1 MTWFARLKKGL
12 FKTANTLS
20 SGLKVILDRKKLD
33 QETLEEIQDLL
44 VSADVGFAIADELT
58 KKISNLKIKNE
69 DDLERE
75 VKSFLNHEITE
86 MLKPYAV
93 DLKII
98 AKPTTIVLCG
108 VNGNGKTTTAGKL
121 AKRFKDVGKSVM
133 LAACDTFRASAVE
146 QLVAWSERVDCTIVT
161 GQDKQDPSSVAYNAQ
176 LLVQEQNIDI
186 LIVDTAGRLHNNQNL
201 MSELEK
207 TVRVIQKINSIAPQE
222 IIMVLDG
229 STGQNALQQLEAFMK
244 VVQITG
250 LIITKLDS
258 SAKGGIVLTLTQKYK
273 IPIYA
278 IGIGEDIEDLNSLD
292 PKLFADAIVHYS

>member
-1 MTWFARLKKGL
+1 MNWFARLKKGL

-33 QETLEEIQDLL
+33 QESLEEIQDLL
-44 VSADVGFAIADELT
+44 VSADVGFAIVDELS

-69 DDLERE
+69 ESLERE

-93 DLKII
+93 DLRII
-98 AKPTTIVLCG
+98 DKPTTIVLCG

-121 AKRFKDVGKSVM
+121 AKRFKDSGKSVM

-146 QLVAWSERVDCTIVT
+146 QLVAWSERVDCEIVT

-176 LLVQEQNIDI
+176 ILAQEQNIDV

-201 MSELEK
+201 MFELEK

-292 PKLFADAIVHYS
+292 PKLFADAIVH

>member
-44 VSADVGFAIADELT
+44 VSADLGFAIADELT

-146 QLVAWSERVDCTIVT
+146 QLVAWSERVDCAIVT

>member
-1 MTWFARLKKGL
+1 MNWFARLKKGL

-33 QETLEEIQDLL
+33 QESLEEIQDLL
-44 VSADVGFAIADELT
+44 VSADVGFAIVDELS

-69 DDLERE
+69 EGLECE

-93 DLKII
+93 DLRIVD
-98 AKPTTIVLCG
+98 KPTTIVLCG

-121 AKRFKDVGKSVM
+121 AKRFKDSGKSVM

-146 QLVAWSERVDCTIVT
+146 QLVAWSERVDCEIVT

-176 LLVQEQNIDI
+176 ILAQEQNIDV

-201 MSELEK
+201 MFELEK

-292 PKLFADAIVHYS
+292 PKLFADAIMHYS

>member
-1 MTWFARLKKGL
+1 VNWFARLKKGL

-33 QETLEEIQDLL
+33 QESLEEIQDLL
-44 VSADVGFAIADELT
+44 VSADVGFAIVDELS

-69 DDLERE
+69 EGLERE

-93 DLKII
+93 DLRII
-98 AKPTTIVLCG
+98 DKPTTIVLCG

-121 AKRFKDVGKSVM
+121 AKRFKDSGKSVM

-146 QLVAWSERVDCTIVT
+146 QLVAWSERVDCEIVT

-176 LLVQEQNIDI
+176 ILAQEQNIDV

-201 MSELEK
+201 MFELEK

-292 PKLFADAIVHYS
+292 PKLFADAIVH

>member
-1 MTWFARLKKGL
+1 MNWFARLKKGL

-33 QETLEEIQDLL
+33 QESLEEIQDLL
-44 VSADVGFAIADELT
+44 VSADVGFAIVDELS

-69 DDLERE
+69 EGLERE

-93 DLKII
+93 DLRII
-98 AKPTTIVLCG
+98 DKPTTIVLCG

-121 AKRFKDVGKSVM
+121 AKRFKDSGKSVM

-146 QLVAWSERVDCTIVT
+146 QLVAWSERVDCEIVT

-176 LLVQEQNIDI
+176 ILAQEQNIDV

-201 MSELEK
+201 MFELEK

-292 PKLFADAIVHYS
+292 PKLFADAIVH